1 MTHLFAALFFSG
13 VLFIAISAL
22 VDLWQA
28 NRAVILAALPW
39 TDTQIV
45 PASALDEGQIVV
57 TWRRQDRR
65 GYWAMPSISSERPS
79 LASTVSPATVR

>member
-13 VLFIAISAL
+13 VLFVAVAAL
-22 VDLWQA
+22 VDLWHGH
-28 NRAVILAALPW
+28 RDVILAALPW

-45 PASALDEGQIVV
+45 PACEVDETQLVV
-57 TWRRQDRR
+57 TWRRHDPRS
-65 GYWAMPSISSERPS
+65 YWAIPSISSDRPS